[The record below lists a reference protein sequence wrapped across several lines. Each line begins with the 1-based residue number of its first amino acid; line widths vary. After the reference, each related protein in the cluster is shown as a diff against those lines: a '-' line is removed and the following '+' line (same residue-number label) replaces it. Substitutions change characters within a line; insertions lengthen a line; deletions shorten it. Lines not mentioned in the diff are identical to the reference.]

1 MESIQLN
8 ISRRVSLP
16 ANQTSSNI
24 NANILNAL
32 RKQIEGRNISAG
44 YVKSVNKI
52 INRKNGKINI
62 DKLNGQT
69 DYDILVEVSVIS
81 IKVDDIIYDCEV
93 KFINNKNIFLVND
106 FININIQENY
116 LPSFLIGK
124 IKQGDKLNIRVLGVN
139 CPLGNDM
146 VEVLGVVHYYSLPN
160 VDKLTVELPELNS
173 LIEGDKMDLFEE
185 DLFETKNNIPQT
197 DLGFN
202 EKIITIKR
210 LIENI
215 SSNVWLYY
223 RNLLN
228 PFELIFSG
236 KTQYITYEK
245 NIPSRSY
252 FKLWDILNHFKIL
265 NSIKVKNVLNLCEAP
280 GGFVK
285 ALIDYN
291 DEHEKLK
298 CTYDIVTLD
307 IGVKFNKEL
316 QSNKNVNINLN
327 ESIDGNIINYNNYE
341 TFNKKNKGVMY
352 DLITADGGWF
362 TDNKFNQEKDL
373 FSIKFSEFC
382 WAILKQADG
391 GVFIWKVFDIYTSIS
406 MQMIYVLSLCY
417 ERVYIYKPIISRLS
431 NSEKYIVCIGRKNNT
446 NINSVIGKIWKEYKH
461 NTIYDNIIKV
471 NTEFNKNPLYSLWK
485 KMYKNFNNEMLYL
498 QWESIKN
505 ILTMIQ
511 LNNEEYLSKEKEKEY
526 LIFQEKYAIEYLNRM
541 EYKNYKIEK

>member
-202 EKIITIKR
+202 E
-210 LIENI
+210 N
-215 SSNVWLYY
+215 
-223 RNLLN
+223 
-228 PFELIFSG
+228 
-236 KTQYITYEK
+236 
-245 NIPSRSY
+245 
-252 FKLWDILNHFKIL
+252 
-265 NSIKVKNVLNLCEAP
+265 
-280 GGFVK
+280 
-285 ALIDYN
+285 
-291 DEHEKLK
+291 
-298 CTYDIVTLD
+298 
-307 IGVKFNKEL
+307 
-316 QSNKNVNINLN
+316 
-327 ESIDGNIINYNNYE
+327 NYN
-341 TFNKKNKGVMY
+341 
-352 DLITADGGWF
+352 
-362 TDNKFNQEKDL
+362 
-373 FSIKFSEFC
+373 
-382 WAILKQADG
+382 
-391 GVFIWKVFDIYTSIS
+391 
-406 MQMIYVLSLCY
+406 
-417 ERVYIYKPIISRLS
+417 
-431 NSEKYIVCIGRKNNT
+431 
-446 NINSVIGKIWKEYKH
+446 
-461 NTIYDNIIKV
+461 
-471 NTEFNKNPLYSLWK
+471 
-485 KMYKNFNNEMLYL
+485 
-498 QWESIKN
+498 
-505 ILTMIQ
+505 
-511 LNNEEYLSKEKEKEY
+511 
-526 LIFQEKYAIEYLNRM
+526 
-541 EYKNYKIEK
+541 